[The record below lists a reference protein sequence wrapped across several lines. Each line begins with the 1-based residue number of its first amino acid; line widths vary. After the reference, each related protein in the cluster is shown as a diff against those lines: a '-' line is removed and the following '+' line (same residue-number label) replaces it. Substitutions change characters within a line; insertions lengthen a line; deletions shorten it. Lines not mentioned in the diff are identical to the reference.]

1 MKHFMKKLRKHWLCR
16 TAKGY
21 EQWLRENGVQIG
33 QNLRLYNHSS
43 IRFDITSQGLIHIGN
58 DVSITADV
66 SILTHDFCSSV
77 FREAF
82 GDYVSGRSHVIIGN
96 NVYIG
101 QKAII
106 LRGVTIGDNVI
117 IGAGAVVTK
126 DIPSNVVAAGVPAKV
141 VCSLDDYYCKRK
153 SAAQEE
159 AKQYARELY
168 FYRGEK
174 PTVEDFWEE
183 FALFYHPNE
192 EYPKSFVDRIKR
204 QQLPGNL
211 YEHFLQT
218 NKPIYSSFE
227 DFLEDALKEGTVRKK

>member
-1 MKHFMKKLRKHWLCR
+1 MKYILKKLRKHWLCR

-21 EQWLRENGVQIG
+21 EQWLRENGVVIG
-33 QNLRLYNHSS
+33 NNLQLSKHSS
-43 IRFDITSQGLIHIGN
+43 IRVDTTSQGLIRIGN
-58 DVSITADV
+58 DVAIAADV
-66 SILTHDFCSSV
+66 SILSHDFCTSV
-77 FREAF
+77 FRKKYYDFIE
-82 GDYVSGRSHVIIGN
+82 GRSHVIIGN

-211 YEHFLQT
+211 YERFLQT

-227 DFLEDALKEGTVRKK
+227 AFLEDALKDGTVRQK

>member
-141 VCSLDDYYCKRK
+141 LCSLDDYYRKRK
-153 SAAQEE
+153 SVAQEE